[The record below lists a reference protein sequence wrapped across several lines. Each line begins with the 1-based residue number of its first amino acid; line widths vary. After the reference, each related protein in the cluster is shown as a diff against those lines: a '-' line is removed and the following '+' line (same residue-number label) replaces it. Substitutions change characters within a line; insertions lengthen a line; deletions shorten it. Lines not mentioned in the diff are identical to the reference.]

1 MKAQM
6 KVKAPS
12 PLANRAEARRE
23 QILEAALDVFSEKGF
38 HDAGIADI
46 AGKLNIGHGTCYRYF
61 KNKLDILHALVDKIL
76 AGLIALVREEN
87 PDKSNSL
94 EEYRQQIVR
103 IGEKLFILFGKDPR
117 QGKIVFFE
125 AMSLDDAV
133 QRKIR
138 LAIDR
143 SAKLTELY
151 LKNGVT
157 KGFLRSDLDTRVASQ
172 AINAVMFEGIR
183 IGLASSLDEKFARR
197 WMEEVPKLMLQG
209 MGTKK

>member
-1 MKAQM
+1 M